1 MDRGQG
7 VRRVP
12 LRFAF
17 QVKERFLMP
26 KLAITGKG
34 GVGKTTLAAL
44 LAHLYAEEGQTV
56 LAIDA
61 DPDANLGSA
70 LGFSP
75 DALAAIRPIAD
86 MKDLVAERTHTTPG
100 QYGGIFTLN
109 PRVDDIP
116 DRFSAVRGG
125 VRLLVLGTVQKGGA
139 GCFCPESTLL
149 KNLVRHLLVGRRE
162 VVILD
167 MEAGLEHLGR
177 STAAAVDA
185 FIVVVEPGRRSIQTA
200 QAIEELAHDI
210 GVQRVLV
217 VGSKVRGPHDE
228 AFVAESLPSAEILGY
243 LPFTQRAIDA
253 DLSGQAIYE
262 AAPEL
267 VERAR
272 EIKARLERVV
282 GAQ

>member
-1 MDRGQG
+1 M
-7 VRRVP
+7 
-12 LRFAF
+12 
-17 QVKERFLMP
+17 

-44 LAHLYAEEGQTV
+44 LAHLYAQEGLTV

-75 DALAAIRPIAD
+75 QELARIQPIAD
-86 MKDLVAERTHTTPG
+86 MKELIAERTGTQPG
-100 QYGGIFTLN
+100 QYGGMFTLN

-116 DRFSAVRGG
+116 DRFSAVREG
-125 VRLLVLGTVQKGGA
+125 VKLLILGTIQRGGS

-149 KNLVRHLLVGRRE
+149 KNLVLHLLVGRRE

-177 STAAAVDA
+177 STAQAVDA
-185 FIVVVEPGRRSIQTA
+185 FIVVVEPGRRSVQTA
-200 QAIEELAHDI
+200 QAVEHLARDI
-210 GVQRVLV
+210 GITRILI
-217 VGSKVRGPHDE
+217 VGNKIRGPEDE
-228 AFVAESLPSAEILGY
+228 GFIRQSLPGCTILGF
-243 LPFTQRAIDA
+243 LPYNPRAVEA
-253 DLSGQAIYE
+253 DLAGQASYD
-262 AAPEL
+262 AAPDM

-272 EIKARLERVV
+272 AIKKQLE
-282 GAQ
+282 AAIS

>member
-1 MDRGQG
+1 
-7 VRRVP
+7 
-12 LRFAF
+12 
-17 QVKERFLMP
+17 MP

-44 LAHLYAEEGQTV
+44 LAHLYAAEGQTV

-61 DPDANLGSA
+61 DPDANLGLA

-75 DALAAIRPIAD
+75 EALAGIQPISE
-86 MKDLVAERTHTTPG
+86 MTELIAERTGTQPG

-109 PRVDDIP
+109 PQVDDIP
-116 DRFSAVRGG
+116 DRFSGVRGG
-125 VRLLVLGTVQKGGA
+125 VRLLELGTIKRGGA

-149 KNLVRHLLVGRRE
+149 KNLMLHLLVGRRE

-185 FIVVVEPGRRSIQTA
+185 FIVVVEPGRRSVQTA
-200 QAIEELAHDI
+200 QAVEQLARDI
-210 GVQRVLV
+210 GVTRILV
-217 VGSKVRGPHDE
+217 VGNKVRGPSDE
-228 AFVAESLPSAEILGY
+228 SFIAQSLPGAEILGY
-243 LPFTQRAIDA
+243 LPFSQPAIDA
-253 DLSGQAIYE
+253 DLGGEAIYE

-267 VERAR
+267 LQRAR
-272 EIKARLERVV
+272 KIKERLEQAIGEV
-282 GAQ
+282 

>member
-1 MDRGQG
+1 
-7 VRRVP
+7 
-12 LRFAF
+12 
-17 QVKERFLMP
+17 MP

-44 LAHLYAEEGQTV
+44 LAHLYAAEGQTV

-61 DPDANLGSA
+61 DPDANLGPA

-75 DALAAIRPIAD
+75 EELARIQPIAE
-86 MKDLVAERTHTTPG
+86 MKDLIAERTGTQPG

-109 PRVDDIP
+109 PRVDDIR
-116 DRFSAVRGG
+116 RFSALCGG
-125 VRLLVLGTVQKGGA
+125 VKLLILGTIQHGGT
-139 GCFCPESTLL
+139 GCFCAENTLL

-185 FIVVVEPGRRSIQTA
+185 FIVVVEPGRRSLQTA
-200 QAIEELAHDI
+200 QAVEQLARDI
-210 GVQRVLV
+210 GVTRILV
-217 VGSKVRGPHDE
+217 VGNKVRGPDDE
-228 AFVAESLPSAEILGY
+228 AFIARSLPGAEVLGY
-243 LPFTQRAIDA
+243 LPFSQRAIEA
-253 DLSGQAIYE
+253 DLQGQAVHE
-262 AAPEL
+262 VASEL

-272 EIKARLERVV
+272 GIRARLEALLS
-282 GAQ
+282 G

>member
-1 MDRGQG
+1 M
-7 VRRVP
+7 
-12 LRFAF
+12 
-17 QVKERFLMP
+17 

-44 LAHLYAEEGQTV
+44 LAHLCAAEGRTV

-70 LGFSP
+70 LGLSP
-75 DALAAIRPIAD
+75 KELRAVQPIAE
-86 MKDLVAERTHTTPG
+86 MKELVAERTGTEPG
-100 QYGGIFTLN
+100 QYGGLFTLN

-116 DRFSAVRGG
+116 ERFAAVRGG
-125 VRLLVLGTVQKGGA
+125 VRLLVLGTIKKGGA

-149 KNLVRHLLVGRRE
+149 RTLVLHLLVGRRE

-200 QAIEELAHDI
+200 QAVQKLARDI
-210 GVQRVLV
+210 GITRVLV
-217 VGSKVRGPHDE
+217 VGNKVRGPDDE
-228 AFVAESLPSAEILGY
+228 AFIASSLPDAQLLGC
-243 LPFTQRAIDA
+243 LPYSPQAVEA
-253 DLSGQAIYE
+253 DLEGQAIYD

-267 VERAR
+267 VAQARA
-272 EIKARLERVV
+272 IKARLEAAV
-282 GAQ
+282 G

>member
-1 MDRGQG
+1 
-7 VRRVP
+7 
-12 LRFAF
+12 
-17 QVKERFLMP
+17 MP

-70 LGFSP
+70 LGFAAE
-75 DALAAIRPIAD
+75 ALAAIRPIAE
-86 MKDLVAERTHTTPG
+86 MKDLVAERTHTVPG
-100 QYGGIFTLN
+100 QYGGIFTMN

-116 DRFSAVRGG
+116 DRFSAVYGG

-139 GCFCPESTLL
+139 GCFCPENTLL

-200 QAIEELAHDI
+200 QAIEQLAYDI
-210 GVQRVLV
+210 GVHRILV
-217 VGSKVRGPHDE
+217 VGSKVRGPDDE
-228 AFVAESLPSAEILGY
+228 AFIAASLPGADVLGY
-243 LPFTQRAIDA
+243 LPFSQRAIDA
-253 DLSGQAIYE
+253 DLSGQAIHE

-267 VERAR
+267 VESAK
-272 EIKARLERVV
+272 EIKARLERVI
-282 GAQ
+282 GGG

>member
-1 MDRGQG
+1 
-7 VRRVP
+7 
-12 LRFAF
+12 
-17 QVKERFLMP
+17 MP

>member
-1 MDRGQG
+1 
-7 VRRVP
+7 
-12 LRFAF
+12 
-17 QVKERFLMP
+17 MP

-44 LAHLYAEEGQTV
+44 LAHLYAAEGLTV

-75 DALAAIRPIAD
+75 AELAGIRPIAE
-86 MKDLVAERTHTTPG
+86 MKDLVAERTGTQPG
-100 QYGGIFTLN
+100 QYGGMFTLN

-116 DRFSAVRGG
+116 DRFSAVRKG
-125 VRLLVLGTVQKGGA
+125 VKLLILGTIKRGGG

-149 KNLVRHLLVGRRE
+149 KNLVLHLLVGRRE

-177 STAAAVDA
+177 STAMAVDA

-200 QAIEELAHDI
+200 QAVQQLAHDI
-210 GVQRVLV
+210 GIERVLV
-217 VGSKVRGPHDE
+217 VGNKVRGPEDE
-228 AFVAESLPSAEILGY
+228 AFIRESLPGAEILGT
-243 LPFTQRAIDA
+243 LPYSLRAVEA
-253 DLSGQAIYE
+253 DLEGVAVYE

-267 VERAR
+267 VERAQAVK
-272 EIKARLERVV
+272 ERLEAAI
-282 GAQ
+282 GD

>member
-1 MDRGQG
+1 
-7 VRRVP
+7 
-12 LRFAF
+12 
-17 QVKERFLMP
+17 MP

-44 LAHLYAEEGQTV
+44 LAHLYAEEGRKV

-75 DALAAIRPIAD
+75 EALAGIRPIAD
-86 MKDLVAERTHTTPG
+86 MKDLVAERTNTVPG

-139 GCFCPESTLL
+139 GCFCPENTLL
-149 KNLVRHLLVGRRE
+149 KNLVRHMLVGRRE

-200 QAIEELAHDI
+200 QAIEQLAHDI

-228 AFVAESLPSAEILGY
+228 AFIAQSLPDAEVLGH
-243 LPFTQRAIDA
+243 LPFSQRAVDA
-253 DLSGQAIYE
+253 DLNGEAIFE

-272 EIKARLERVV
+272 EIKGRLEGIV
-282 GAQ
+282 GE

>member
-1 MDRGQG
+1 
-7 VRRVP
+7 
-12 LRFAF
+12 
-17 QVKERFLMP
+17 MP

-44 LAHLYAEEGQTV
+44 LAHLYAEEGRTV

-75 DALAAIRPIAD
+75 EALAGIRPIAD
-86 MKDLVAERTHTTPG
+86 MKDLVAERTNTVPG

-139 GCFCPESTLL
+139 GCFCPENTLL
-149 KNLVRHLLVGRRE
+149 KNLVRHMLVGRRE

-200 QAIEELAHDI
+200 QAIEQLAHDI

-228 AFVAESLPSAEILGY
+228 AFIAQSLPGAEVLGH
-243 LPFTQRAIDA
+243 LPFSQRAVDA
-253 DLSGQAIYE
+253 DLNGEAIFE

-272 EIKARLERVV
+272 EIKERLERVV
-282 GAQ
+282 GEG

>member
-1 MDRGQG
+1 M
-7 VRRVP
+7 
-12 LRFAF
+12 
-17 QVKERFLMP
+17 

-44 LAHLYAEEGQTV
+44 LAHLYAQEGLKV

-75 DALAAIRPIAD
+75 QELAGIRPIAD
-86 MKDLVAERTHTTPG
+86 MKDLVAERTGTTPG

-116 DRFSAVRGG
+116 ERFSAQRGG
-125 VRLLVLGTVQKGGA
+125 VRLLILGSIQQGGA

-149 KNLVRHLLVGRRE
+149 KNLVRHLLVARNE

-177 STAAAVDA
+177 STAMAVDA
-185 FIVVVEPGRRSIQTA
+185 FIVVVEPGRRSVQTA
-200 QAIEELAHDI
+200 LTVQRLARDI
-210 GVQRVLV
+210 GVGRIYV
-217 VGSKVRGPHDE
+217 VGNKVRGPEDE
-228 AFVAESLPSAEILGY
+228 AFIRSSLPEMTVLGFLPYRAE
-243 LPFTQRAIDA
+243 AVES
-253 DLSGQAIYE
+253 DLSGQAVYE
-262 AAPEL
+262 AAPDL

-272 EIKARLERVV
+272 EIKQAL
-282 GAQ
+282 GSASP

>member
-1 MDRGQG
+1 
-7 VRRVP
+7 
-12 LRFAF
+12 
-17 QVKERFLMP
+17 MP

-44 LAHLYAEEGQTV
+44 LAHLYAAEGQTV

-75 DALAAIRPIAD
+75 EALARVRPIAE
-86 MKDLVAERTHTTPG
+86 MKDLIAERTGTQPG

-116 DRFSAVRGG
+116 DRFAAVRGG
-125 VRLLVLGTVQKGGA
+125 VKLLVLGTIQRGGA
-139 GCFCPESTLL
+139 GCFCPENTLL
-149 KNLVRHLLVGRRE
+149 KNLVRHLLVGRGE

-185 FIVVVEPGRRSIQTA
+185 FIVVVEPGRRSVQTA
-200 QAIEELAHDI
+200 QAVEQLAHDI
-210 GVQRVLV
+210 GVTRIFV
-217 VGSKVRGPHDE
+217 VGNKVRGPDDE
-228 AFVAESLPSAEILGY
+228 AFIAASLPTAEILGH
-243 LPFTQRAIDA
+243 LPFSQQAIAA
-253 DLSGQAIYE
+253 DLAGQAIYE
-262 AAPEL
+262 AAPEM

-272 EIKARLERVV
+272 GIKERLEGVIRE
-282 GAQ
+282 A

>member
-1 MDRGQG
+1 LAAVLGLSATYHLEDT
-7 VRRVP
+7 
-12 LRFAF
+12 
-17 QVKERFLMP
+17 MP

-44 LAHLYAEEGQTV
+44 LAHLYAAEGRTV

-70 LGFSP
+70 LGYSP
-75 DALAAIRPIAD
+75 EELDRVQPIAA
-86 MKDLVAERTHTTPG
+86 MKDLIAERTGTQPG
-100 QYGGIFTLN
+100 QYGGMFTLN

-116 DRFSAVRGG
+116 DRFALTRDGIK
-125 VRLLVLGTVQKGGA
+125 LLILGTINQGGA

-149 KNLVRHLLVGRRE
+149 KNLVRHLLVGRDD

-200 QAIEELAHDI
+200 QAVQQLARDI
-210 GVQRVLV
+210 GITRVLV
-217 VGSKVRGPHDE
+217 VGNKVRSVDDQAFIARQLGAIEVLGFLPHT
-228 AFVAESLPSAEILGY
+228 A
-243 LPFTQRAIDA
+243 RAIEA
-253 DLSGQAIYE
+253 DLQGEAIYE

-267 VERAR
+267 LEQARAIKERLA
-272 EIKARLERVV
+272 ARLP
-282 GAQ
+282 

>member
-1 MDRGQG
+1 
-7 VRRVP
+7 
-12 LRFAF
+12 
-17 QVKERFLMP
+17 MP

-70 LGFSP
+70 LGFAP
-75 DALAAIRPIAD
+75 EVLAGIRPIAD
-86 MKDLVAERTHTTPG
+86 MKDLVAERTHTVPG
-100 QYGGIFTLN
+100 QYGGIFTMN

-139 GCFCPESTLL
+139 GCFCPENTLL

-200 QAIEELAHDI
+200 QAIEQLARDI
-210 GVQRVLV
+210 GVDRILV
-217 VGSKVRGPHDE
+217 VGSKVRGPDDE
-228 AFVAESLPSAEILGY
+228 AFIAQNLPEAEVLGH
-243 LPFTQRAIDA
+243 LPFSQRAIDA
-253 DLSGQAIYE
+253 DLNGQAVYE

-267 VERAR
+267 VEAARA
-272 EIKARLERVV
+272 IKGRLE
-282 GAQ
+282 GAIGQG